1 MASRQLG
8 WPWARRASIPRGLG
22 WGPRQIRTEEVGGVM
37 MGQVGRG
44 SGGGE
49 GLRGWGEGVVG
60 ALSVGGQADG
70 KQPWGPG
77 WGGRELQAVGHLFSQ
92 HLPHPAPQSAHICF
106 LSCTCPD
113 AASGPQPEDHPLATS
128 LAPGSVPEP
137 SPAPAWRS
145 LPASPLLH
153 FVWPPCVFG
162 LVGQGAGGRE
172 VGAFAWLLLYST
184 SLWPLCAQHC
194 RCRLV
199 PEGLWVSRGLGG
211 LPEGLVSREP

>member
-162 LVGQGAGGRE
+162 LVGQGAGRWGHLHGCSFIQL
-172 VGAFAWLLLYST
+172 VCGPCVLSTAGAGW
-184 SLWPLCAQHC
+184 C
-194 RCRLV
+194 RRAC
-199 PEGLWVSRGLGG
+199 G
-211 LPEGLVSREP
+211 SREG